1 MKKSI
6 TNNDNITFCFH
17 LTAMMD
23 CGLPNIEKGRAARLA
38 ADAWRMLCVVVKFH
52 WKAGETES
60 ARRAIVRF
68 LDEVDQG
75 FYSSDTMGH
84 FLNDTYCSFTG
95 KAVKEV

>member
-6 TNNDNITFCFH
+6 TNNDNIAFCFH

-23 CGLPNIEKGRAARLA
+23 CGLPNIEKGMAAKLA
-38 ADAWRMLCVVVKFH
+38 ADAWRMLCVAVKFH
-52 WKAGETES
+52 WRAGEKES

-75 FYSSDTMGH
+75 WYNSGCMGY
-84 FLNDTYCSFTG
+84 FLNDTYRAFTG
-95 KAVKEV
+95 KAVKEG